1 MLLYLAPPHVA
12 RLLRQPLLVGPIH
25 HYLIIFRLFPT
36 STRSVPGPDDNAR
49 LTAPTIQ
56 HAKFKFLGTMSCTM
70 SHTLYSSLPLEPGS
84 IRLLRLMP
92 DKDETAL
99 IQCQLF
105 NYSPQESGEWTHLYE
120 ALSYV
125 WGDPDKTLP
134 ILINEHCF
142 NITVNLYAAL
152 LRLRNRSFERI
163 IWVDAVCIN
172 QGCKQEKERQI
183 QSMAKICGQANR
195 VIIWLGETADN
206 SDRALEEIRVA
217 PGMKSTNSLNG
228 DAIPALLQRPWF
240 RRIWVRQQTLDNI
253 CRNY

>member
-12 RLLRQPLLVGPIH
+12 KLLRQPFTTTPPSSGFSPPRQGLCQDQMITLGSPH
-25 HYLIIFRLFPT
+25 QLSNT
-36 STRSVPGPDDNAR
+36 
-49 LTAPTIQ
+49 Q
-56 HAKFKFLGTMSCTM
+56 KFKFLGTMSCTM

-92 DKDETAL
+92 DKDETAP

-105 NYSPQESGEWTHLYE
+105 NYSPQESREWTHLYE

-172 QGCKQEKERQI
+172 QECKQEKERQI
-183 QSMAKICGQANR
+183 QSMAKIYGQANR